1 MTDAEDH
8 QQSKNNATWRL
19 LVDYNDRFAADV
31 DYEAYTTIIQQATGA
46 EDVVIQRAITFRKS
60 PYSKKSKPTKRPTN
74 TKIQIYQLRFLSLL
88 KNMNMLIMERRQA
101 MRQMPADHLGGQVA
115 DQGGICS
122 MPTKSIQT

>member
-101 MRQMPADHLGGQVA
+101 MRQMPAHHLGGQVV